1 MKLLALLLAAALPL
15 GAAAQYDGPAVPAC
29 RSYAEREL
37 KKQMGDDMR
46 ALVIDND
53 RHLHLARE
61 ARKLG
66 SQPVAASLAGHGAI
80 VRRTGPAIELAFVCL
95 LASEKRAL
103 WFHWTPRRDAPALR
117 QCQRGGGAAQ
127 DCLQLLHELAERD
140 LVEVSARRFQES
152 LDADASA
159 GNDAAS
165 TAYRNSAA
173 SWRAYRDAECVRRGP
188 GGSDA
193 WRACM
198 ADLTRLRYF
207 DLQ

>member
-1 MKLLALLLAAALPL
+1 MRQLVFLLVAALPL

-29 RSYAEREL
+29 RTYAEREL
-37 KKQMGDDMR
+37 KKQLGDDMR
-46 ALVIDND
+46 AVRFDND
-53 RHLHLARE
+53 RHLLLVRE

-66 SQPVAASLAGHGAI
+66 SQPVSATLSGHGAI
-80 VRRTGPAIELAFVCL
+80 VRRAGPPFELSFVCL
-95 LASEKRAL
+95 LAGEKRAL
-103 WFHWTPRRDAPALR
+103 WFHWMPRQDAPALR
-117 QCQRGGGAAQ
+117 QCQRGGDAQ
-127 DCLQLLHELAERD
+127 ECLQLLHDLAERD
-140 LVEVSARRFQES
+140 LVEASAMRFQES
-152 LDADASA
+152 LQADASV
-159 GNDAAS
+159 GNNAAS

-173 SWRAYRDAECVRRGP
+173 AWRAYRDAECARRGP

>member
-1 MKLLALLLAAALPL
+1 MRLLALLLAAALPL
-15 GAAAQYDGPAVPAC
+15 GAAAQVDGPAVPAC

-37 KKQMGDDMR
+37 KRQMGDDMK
-46 ALVIDND
+46 ALVLDND

-66 SQPVAASLAGHGAI
+66 SQPVSASLAGHGAI
-80 VRRTGPAIELAFVCL
+80 VRRTGPAVELAFVCL
-95 LASEKRAL
+95 LAGDKRAL

-117 QCQRGGGAAQ
+117 QCQRGGGDAQ
-127 DCLQLLHELAERD
+127 GCLQLLLDLAERD
-140 LVEVSARRFQES
+140 LVEVSAFRFQES
-152 LDADASA
+152 LQEDAKA
-159 GNDAAS
+159 GNEAAS

-173 SWRAYRDAECVRRGP
+173 GWRAYRDAECARRGP
-188 GGSDA
+188 GDGDA

-198 ADLTRLRYF
+198 ADLTRRRYL

>member
-1 MKLLALLLAAALPL
+1 MRSIVLLLAAVLPL
-15 GAAAQYDGPAVPAC
+15 GAAAQFEGPAVPAC
-29 RSYAEREL
+29 RAYAEREL
-37 KKQMGDDMR
+37 KKQMGDDLR
-46 ALVIDND
+46 ALVFDND

-61 ARKLG
+61 ARKVG
-66 SQPVAASLAGHGAI
+66 SQPVSATLSGHGAI
-80 VRRTGPAIELAFVCL
+80 VRPAGPPIEISFVCL
-95 LASEKRAL
+95 LAGEKRAL
-103 WFHWTPRRDAPALR
+103 WFHWVPRRDAPALR
-117 QCQRGGGAAQ
+117 QCQRGGGGAQ
-127 DCLQLLHELAERD
+127 DCLQLLYDLAERD

-173 SWRAYRDAECVRRGP
+173 GWRAYRDAECARRGP
-188 GGSDA
+188 GGSDP

-198 ADLTRLRYF
+198 ADLTRQRYF